1 MLIKFNNHKMILDGT
16 GKNLGSALLAAG
28 IPIDLRCSGKGI
40 CGRCEVLLLSG
51 EFSVEG
57 KEVKVDSA
65 PVRAKACRTEVLS
78 EDAEIEIPRKSLAGE
93 KPKCAESF
101 DLGSFELLPEFCG
114 IAAVID
120 VGTTT
125 IAVSLLDA
133 SSGEIIG
140 SSADYNKQ
148 FKYGDNVVSRISF
161 STEAPGNLELLHK
174 TLIDQ
179 NINPMLRG
187 LCYAHNIKPEDIKI
201 ISVAGNT
208 VMTHLMCNLS
218 PASMGIIPFVPETR
232 IFPELKAVELGIS
245 AAPNAVLRAVPA
257 ISGFIGGDITAGIVT
272 SGIFS
277 GHKCALL
284 IDVGTNCE
292 TVLLHKKKLYA
303 CASAA
308 GPAFEGAGVSCGSR
322 GEQGAIEAFRIRDDL
337 SIEYEVIG
345 GGEPHGI
352 CGSGMIDF
360 VAEAREKGLL
370 NEFGRFDVELL
381 KSIGRYINIEQNVVA
396 CKLTETG
403 SVYMSEKDIESIL
416 KAKAAIFAG
425 IKSLTS
431 QERCNI
437 CDFDKIYLAGGFAKY
452 INIKNAIK
460 IGMLPEL
467 PLKTYQKIGNSSLA
481 GAALHI
487 LDINVK
493 HKYKEIIGAVN
504 DIVLNTV
511 PEFEMNYIDALML
524 P

>member
-1 MLIKFNNHKMILDGT
+1 
-16 GKNLGSALLAAG
+16 
-28 IPIDLRCSGKGI
+28 
-40 CGRCEVLLLSG
+40 VLLLSG
-51 EFSVEG
+51 EFSIEG
-57 KEVKVDSA
+57 KVVKINSV
-65 PVRAKACRTEVLS
+65 PVKAKACRTEVLN
-78 EDAEIEIPRKSLAGE
+78 EDAEVEILRKSLAGD

-101 DLGSFELLPEFCG
+101 ELGSFELIPEFNG
-114 IAAVID
+114 IAVVID

-125 IAVSLLDA
+125 IAISLIDA
-133 SSGEIIG
+133 SNGKIIG
-140 SSADYNKQ
+140 SSSDYNKQ
-148 FKYGDNVVSRISF
+148 FKYGDNVVSRIAF
-161 STEAPGNLELLHK
+161 SSESPENLELLHE

-179 NINPMLRG
+179 NINPMLEG
-187 LCYAHNIKPEDIKI
+187 LCYAHNIQPEDIKI
-201 ISVAGNT
+201 ISVSGNT
-208 VMTHLMCNLS
+208 VMTHLMWNLS
-218 PASMGIIPFVPETR
+218 PASMGTIPFAPETR
-232 IFPELKAVELGIS
+232 IFPEIKAVELGINS
-245 AAPNAVLRAVPA
+245 APNAVLRAVPA
-257 ISGFIGGDITAGIVT
+257 ISGFIGGDITAGIAT

-292 TVLLHKKKLYA
+292 TVLLHNKKLYA

-322 GEQGAIEAFRIRDDL
+322 GEQGAIEAVRIKDDFC
-337 SIEYEVIG
+337 IECEVIG

-360 VAEAREKGLL
+360 VAQARERGLL

-381 KSIGRYINIEQNVVA
+381 KRTGRYINIGQNIIA
-396 CKLTETG
+396 CKLNEDG
-403 SVYMSEKDIESIL
+403 NIYMSEKDIESIL

-431 QERCNI
+431 QENCSV
-437 CDFDKIYLAGGFAKY
+437 CKFDKIYLAGGFAKY
-452 INIKNAIK
+452 INIRNAIK
-460 IGMLPEL
+460 IGMLPDL
-467 PLKTYQKIGNSSLA
+467 HLKTYKKIGTSSLA

-487 LDINVK
+487 LTINSK
-493 HKYKEIIGAVN
+493 HKYKEIIGEVN